1 MQSGLNLGL
10 LTDIAQFDPLNT
22 TQLIEQLGFKNT
34 EAFDQALQQAAAV
47 RAQKSRAEHYYIVQS
62 TITENSLSH
71 LFSPFIG
78 AVLNLKT
85 VYIASKQG
93 IIEQVYPHYFQLD
106 ALELQKQQSID
117 EMYLGFDLLPEN
129 FKSVDIQCYGLCKAL
144 LDSECCQIYMLGSTE
159 LSQSIIERIQ
169 ALTDIKIINIAL
181 CETDQN
187 LNNINFKQLFWKTK
201 TTASSSVCR
210 NIAFANAP
218 LLSQQLKVALDKA
231 EHLID
236 DLLYSEH
243 IFEKLSVFGEYTE
256 TILKHHRASTP
267 RMIV

>member
-1 MQSGLNLGL
+1 MQSSLNLGFVTDL
-10 LTDIAQFDPLNT
+10 LQFDLLNSA
-22 TQLIEQLGFKNT
+22 QLLEQLGFENS
-34 EAFDQALQQAAAV
+34 AALDQALQQAATQ
-47 RAQKSRAEHYYIVQS
+47 RAKNSEAGHDYMVQS
-62 TITENSLSH
+62 TITENSLSY
-71 LFSPFIG
+71 LFSPFIA